1 MGNPACPEIRGH
13 PRASGR
19 PDRTLAHLLS
29 WSACD
34 RRQRVAREF
43 FLSEGTGWK
52 ARPTSRMSAIQIDA
66 VSHRYGDRVA
76 LDDLSLAV
84 QPGEVFG
91 LLGPNGG
98 GKTTLFKLLT
108 TLMPVQSGD
117 LSVAG
122 FDLRSQPDEVRRSIG
137 VTFQSPSVDV
147 KLTVK
152 ENIVYQGRL
161 YGLSGSLL
169 RDRVATQMERFQI
182 ADRAH
187 DIVQT
192 LSGGLKRRVEIA
204 KSLLHEPRVL
214 LLDEPSTGLDPGAR
228 FDLWRALQGL
238 RAESG
243 VTVLVTTHLMEE
255 AEKCDR
261 LAILDRGRLAAIGTP
276 DDLRSSIGGDCITIQ
291 AYDAERANSLSDR
304 IQRQLHLI
312 PQLFETQLRIEA
324 PEGAK
329 LVHTLTSEF
338 TNEIRSITLGKP
350 TLEDVF
356 IRATGHRFWDEG
368 EGASVK
374 PGRRP

>member
-1 MGNPACPEIRGH
+1 
-13 PRASGR
+13 
-19 PDRTLAHLLS
+19 
-29 WSACD
+29 
-34 RRQRVAREF
+34 
-43 FLSEGTGWK
+43 
-52 ARPTSRMSAIQIDA
+52 MSAISIFA
-66 VSHRYGDRVA
+66 VTHRYGDRVA
-76 LDDLSLAV
+76 LDDLSFSV
-84 QPGEVFG
+84 KPGEIFG

-98 GKTTLFKLLT
+98 GKTTLFKLLS
-108 TLMPVQSGD
+108 TLMPVQAGE

-122 FDLRSQPDEVRRSIG
+122 FNVRSHPDDVRRSIG

-147 KLTVK
+147 KLTVR

-161 YGLSGSLL
+161 YGLSGALL
-169 RDRVATQMERFQI
+169 RDRVAAQMERFQI

-204 KSLLHEPRVL
+204 KSLLHNPQVL

-228 FDLWRALQGL
+228 FDLWRALQSL
-238 RAESG
+238 RAEAG

-261 LAILDRGRLAAIGTP
+261 LAILDRGKLAALGTP
-276 DDLRSSIGGDCITIQ
+276 DELRSTIGGDCITIQ
-291 AYDAERANSLSDR
+291 AYDTERAAKLHEQIGLR
-304 IQRQLHLI
+304 LHLT

-338 TNEIRSITLGKP
+338 SPEIRSITLGKP

-356 IRATGHRFWDEG
+356 IRATGHRFWE
-368 EGASVK
+368 EK
-374 PGRRP
+374 